1 MGCWV
6 AREVYGNGDA
16 RWYVFRMLLKYKAP
30 TWFRN
35 LYEQHGE
42 DYAKFIKKKPIFKWM
57 TMKLMDLVVKEKNK
71 KGVMSHA

>member
-1 MGCWV
+1 MW
-6 AREVYGNGDA
+6 
-16 RWYVFRMLLKYKAP
+16 LKYKAP

-57 TMKLMDLVVKEKNK
+57 TRKLMDLVVKEKSK
-71 KGVMSHA
+71 KGMISYV